1 MKREDLYDAITDV
14 CDELVEAAAAVKPDR
29 SARPW
34 RKWVGLAACLALA
47 VGAGVGL
54 LPRMGGSDSSAGA
67 GGGGSD
73 GSSSF
78 LSYAGP
84 VFPLTVLGESGGL
97 AACRDLTWD
106 FSPWEPVWISN
117 EMALEE
123 ARLEGATD
131 QELKEYAENLA
142 EWFPEGGYE
151 STSTDVKVED
161 AYTLTNTATT
171 DRTVTVLYPYVGSL
185 GDVQTPRFTA
195 DGQPLEAVLLA
206 GPYSGGFTGA
216 WGDKEEGGSL
226 NLDQLDSWEGYEA
239 LLSDGSYQ
247 QAALEGFPDLT
258 GVPVTVYTLS
268 EIEGPSASETA
279 QNPTLEVAF
288 RLDYDRTTVLTY
300 GFNGGRFDREGGWM
314 GVNFSIPEPGEPE
327 YGESVYL
334 IVVGDDLAGYTLQG
348 YRDGGCDAGEELD
361 GAGAYV
367 TRYETNLDVILRHV
381 EKTFW
386 TRYESGAESGGWEE
400 LAHGAVCQ
408 LLSTYGIL
416 GGDQAAERYSDG
428 MLENVLGE
436 AVHLDRVLY
445 LQAEVSI
452 PAGESVILT
461 AYQTKAASFDYAC
474 ADRGNRGIYGYD
486 MVISLGTALEFERIT
501 ASISNGS
508 QLELVRQN
516 FGFDLAQGVTRVEL
530 DHNTEHYYLEVRR
543 IDRE

>member
-1 MKREDLYDAITDV
+1 
-14 CDELVEAAAAVKPDR
+14 
-29 SARPW
+29 
-34 RKWVGLAACLALA
+34 
-47 VGAGVGL
+47 
-54 LPRMGGSDSSAGA
+54 
-67 GGGGSD
+67 
-73 GSSSF
+73 
-78 LSYAGP
+78 
-84 VFPLTVLGESGGL
+84 
-97 AACRDLTWD
+97 
-106 FSPWEPVWISN
+106 
-117 EMALEE
+117 
-123 ARLEGATD
+123 
-131 QELKEYAENLA
+131 
-142 EWFPEGGYE
+142 
-151 STSTDVKVED
+151 
-161 AYTLTNTATT
+161 
-171 DRTVTVLYPYVGSL
+171 
-185 GDVQTPRFTA
+185 
-195 DGQPLEAVLLA
+195 
-206 GPYSGGFTGA
+206 
-216 WGDKEEGGSL
+216 
-226 NLDQLDSWEGYEA
+226 
-239 LLSDGSYQ
+239 
-247 QAALEGFPDLT
+247 
-258 GVPVTVYTLS
+258 
-268 EIEGPSASETA
+268 
-279 QNPTLEVAF
+279 
-288 RLDYDRTTVLTY
+288 
-300 GFNGGRFDREGGWM
+300 M